1 MCSAQTLSHTAR
13 VRETVMTEIAP
24 FAPFHRWARASAD
37 HAQSRRAFL
46 AGAAGIAASAA
57 LASPRRLLASTVD
70 PRRKV
75 IVVTFGGGAR
85 DDETFSL
92 RGQGNIPNL
101 VRTLAPQGT
110 FFTQVVNRGIL
121 GHYVATASI
130 ATGTYQTFDN
140 FVAQQPTA
148 PTMFEY
154 FRKGL
159 RRPAQDAW
167 VIAPGNGFDYLGA
180 SNHGAFGQA
189 FGAEVVLPKRLLALA
204 AQAGHHE
211 LRDYD
216 SLLHDSYETPRK
228 NPGDTAP
235 TAEEQQMLERTS
247 GLLRLSLADFAAHA
261 RSLESPDEL
270 SIFIAKQVM
279 RQAAPSLLFLTLHDM
294 DVAHS
299 GAFSLY
305 LDAIQRADRLVAELW
320 HEVEANPE
328 YAGRTTLLLL
338 PDFGRDADGEASGF
352 QHHRTGS
359 PMARTTWMLAL
370 GAGAEGGHLVQRP
383 VESIDVVPTVGALL
397 DFPTPFA
404 AGRRIAELV

>member
-1 MCSAQTLSHTAR
+1 MDE
-13 VRETVMTEIAP
+13 VAP
-24 FAPFHRWARASAD
+24 FAPFYPWARASA
-37 HAQSRRAFL
+37 AYALSRRTFL
-46 AGAAGIAASAA
+46 TAAAGMAATTA
-57 LASPRRLLASTVD
+57 LATPRRLLASTSD
-70 PRRKV
+70 LRRKV

-92 RGQGNIPNL
+92 RGRQNIPNL
-101 VRTLAPQGT
+101 VQVLAPQGT

-130 ATGTYQTFDN
+130 ATGTYQTFNN

-148 PTMFEY
+148 PTVFEY

-167 VIAPGNGFDYLGA
+167 VIAPGNGFDFLGA
-180 SNHGAFGQA
+180 SSHSGFGQA

-216 SLLHDSYETPRK
+216 SLLHDSYESPRS
-228 NPGDTAP
+228 NPGAATP
-235 TAEEQQMLERTS
+235 SAEEQQMLERTS

-270 SIFIAKQVM
+270 SLFIAKQVM
-279 RQAAPSLLFLTLHDM
+279 QQAAPSLLFLTLHDM
-294 DVAHS
+294 DIAHS

-320 HEVEANPE
+320 HQVESNPE

-370 GAGAEGGHLVQRP
+370 GAGAGGGRLVQRP

-404 AGRRIAELV
+404 AGRRIPELL